1 MKERSEGADLF
12 IDNSCSLDGHFGHCT
27 SLTKIFVHGFQS
39 TKFAK
44 VSSLENLYACG
55 NSFYSQ
61 YLLYTPLSP
70 APPSHAVPAVH
81 TTVPSPSPS
90 YSTCCTHHCPQPLP
104 LIQYL
109 LYTPLS
115 PAPPSHT
122 VSTVHTTVP
131 SPSPSPSPSYST
143 YCTHHY
149 PQPLPLIH

>member
-70 APPSHAVPAVH
+70 APPSHAVPTVY

-90 YSTCCTHHCPQPLP
+90 YSTYCTHH
-104 LIQYL
+104 
-109 LYTPLS
+109 S
-115 PAPPSHT
+115 PAPPSHI